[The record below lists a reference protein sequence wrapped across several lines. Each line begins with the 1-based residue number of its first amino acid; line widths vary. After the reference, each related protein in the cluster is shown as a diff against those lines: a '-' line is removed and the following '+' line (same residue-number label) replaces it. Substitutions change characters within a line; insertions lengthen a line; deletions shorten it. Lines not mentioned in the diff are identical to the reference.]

1 MAADQ
6 HQKRRGD
13 AAFADWLAPHL
24 GALRR
29 ISRAFA
35 EPADQHDLMQELMLA
50 VWSAQPRFQDRS
62 AAATFVYRVA
72 HNAALTWK
80 RGETRRRRR
89 REGIEVEMA
98 LRVEHDRAEPE
109 AGLLER
115 LYAAIRTLPPV
126 DRSLILLSL
135 DGVAYGEI
143 AQLHGLSETN
153 VGARLTRIR
162 ARLST
167 LVKDDGDG
175 V

>member
-1 MAADQ
+1 MGAEHPKDE
-6 HQKRRGD
+6 
-13 AAFADWLAPHL
+13 AFADWLEPHL
-24 GALRR
+24 AALRR

-35 EPADQHDLMQELMLA
+35 QPADQHDLLQELMVA
-50 VWSAQPRFQDRS
+50 VWRAWPRFENRS
-62 AAATFVYRVA
+62 SAATFVYRVA
-72 HNAALTWK
+72 HNTALTWK

-89 REGIEVEMA
+89 RDVIEAELSLRPDTGDPAEA
-98 LRVEHDRAEPE
+98 L
-109 AGLLER
+109 LLER
-115 LYAAIRTLPPV
+115 LYRGIRTLPPL

-135 DGVAYGEI
+135 DGVVYGEI
-143 AQLHGLSETN
+143 ARLHGLSETN

>member
-1 MAADQ
+1 MGAERQTDE
-6 HQKRRGD
+6 
-13 AAFADWLAPHL
+13 AFTEWLAPHL
-24 GALRR
+24 AALRR

-35 EPADQHDLMQELMLA
+35 QPSDQHDLMQELMLA
-50 VWSAQPRFQDRS
+50 VWNARSRFQERS
-62 AAATFVYRVA
+62 GAATFVYRVA

-80 RGETRRRRR
+80 RSETRRRRR
-89 REGIEVEMA
+89 GEAIEAEMA
-98 LRVEHDRAEPE
+98 LRLQQTGAEPE
-109 AGLLER
+109 ARLLER

-135 DGVAYGEI
+135 DGLAYAEI
-143 AQLHGLSETN
+143 AGLHGLSETN

>member
-1 MAADQ
+1 MAADR
-6 HQKRRGD
+6 HQKRQGD

-50 VWSAQPRFQDRS
+50 VWRARPRFQDRS
-62 AAATFVYRVA
+62 AAATFIYRVA

-89 REGIEVEMA
+89 REAIETEMA
-98 LRVEHDRAEPE
+98 LRAERDSAEPE
-109 AGLLER
+109 AGLLDR
-115 LYAAIRTLPPV
+115 LYGAIRTLPAV

-135 DGVAYGEI
+135 DGVAYGDI
-143 AQLHGLSETN
+143 ARLHGLSETN

-162 ARLST
+162 QRIAN
-167 LVKDDGDG
+167 LVEDRDHGL
-175 V
+175 

>member
-1 MAADQ
+1 MSA
-6 HQKRRGD
+6 RRQGD
-13 AAFADWLAPHL
+13 EAFADWLGPHL
-24 GALRR
+24 AALRR

-35 EPADQHDLMQELMLA
+35 PPADQNDLLQELMLA
-50 VWSAQPRFQDRS
+50 VWRARPQFEDRS

-80 RGETRRRRR
+80 RGETRPLRRRDA
-89 REGIEVEMA
+89 IA
-98 LRVEHDRAEPE
+98 AELAPPPS
-109 AGLLER
+109 AGHTAPKALLER

-126 DRSLILLSL
+126 ERSLILLSL
-135 DGVAYGEI
+135 DGVAYAAI
-143 AQLHGLSETN
+143 AQMHGLSDVN

>member
-1 MAADQ
+1 MGAE
-6 HQKRRGD
+6 HQRD
-13 AAFADWLAPHL
+13 EAFADWLEPHL
-24 GALRR
+24 AALRR

-35 EPADQHDLMQELMLA
+35 PPADQHDLLQELMVA
-50 VWSAQPRFQDRS
+50 VWRAWPRFEDRS

-72 HNAALTWK
+72 HNTALTWK
-80 RGETRRRRR
+80 RSETRRRRR
-89 REGIEVEMA
+89 RDAVEA
-98 LRVEHDRAEPE
+98 ELCLRPDTGDPTE
-109 AGLLER
+109 AALLER
-115 LYAAIRTLPPV
+115 LYRAIRTLPPV

-143 AQLHGLSETN
+143 ARLHGLSETN

-167 LVKDDGDG
+167 LVKEDGDG

>member
-1 MAADQ
+1 MGAEHSRDE
-6 HQKRRGD
+6 
-13 AAFADWLAPHL
+13 AFVDWLEPHL
-24 GALRR
+24 AALRR

-35 EPADQHDLMQELMLA
+35 QPADQHDLLQELMVA
-50 VWSAQPRFQDRS
+50 VWRAWPRFEDRS

-72 HNAALTWK
+72 HNTALTWK
-80 RGETRRRRR
+80 RGEIRRRRR
-89 REGIEVEMA
+89 RDAIEAELS
-98 LRVEHDRAEPE
+98 LRPDTGDPIE
-109 AGLLER
+109 AALLER
-115 LYAAIRTLPPV
+115 LYRGIRTLPPL

-143 AQLHGLSETN
+143 ARLHGLSETN